1 MELKISVED
10 KHISA
15 FLSLLKELQYVKIQ
29 EVQSTNS
36 NASSV
41 VEEAEVAYDLPD
53 NGTRFEASSNIRPL
67 LAYSNAFE
75 FWEDEREDLYQDF
88 AK

>member
-15 FLSLLKELQYVKIQ
+15 FLSLLKELRYVKIQ
-29 EVQSTNS
+29 EVQSSKSDTL
-36 NASSV
+36 SV
-41 VEEAEVAYDLPD
+41 VEDTEAVYDLSD
-53 NGTRFEASSNIRPL
+53 DAHFEASANIRPL